1 MFSRDFFLGVF
12 LQLTRAFYW
21 QILLVLFPVSY
32 GIFKA
37 ITEKKMIKNF
47 QTKIIIGIC
56 FVATIFLSNPVWAQS
71 GGHASVGL
79 GHGEE
84 GYLHLQE
91 MIKHYEFSLQMSD
104 ASDELKTHA
113 PMVLQHAK
121 EAIKHYNEALKHGN
135 ESLGRRATMPMAE
148 GSGGGGHQEEEGSS
162 HSHEEGSH

>member
-1 MFSRDFFLGVF
+1 MKKGFQLVFIIKTCFITILFVSNFS
-12 LQLTRAFYW
+12 
-21 QILLVLFPVSY
+21 
-32 GIFKA
+32 
-37 ITEKKMIKNF
+37 
-47 QTKIIIGIC
+47 
-56 FVATIFLSNPVWAQS
+56 WAQS

-91 MIKHYEFSLQMSD
+91 MIKHYEFSLQMPD

-113 PMVLQHAK
+113 PVALQHAK

-135 ESLGRRATMPMAE
+135 ESLGRRASMPE
-148 GSGGGGHQEEEGSS
+148 GSADGRYQEEGSS

>member
-1 MFSRDFFLGVF
+1 M
-12 LQLTRAFYW
+12 
-21 QILLVLFPVSY
+21 
-32 GIFKA
+32 FKA
-37 ITEKKMIKNF
+37 IREKKMKKGFQSILIIK
-47 QTKIIIGIC
+47 TC
-56 FVATIFLSNPVWAQS
+56 FIAMLFVSNSSWAQS

-91 MIKHYEFSLQMSD
+91 MIKHYEFSLQMPD

-113 PMVLQHAK
+113 PVALQHAK

-135 ESLGRRATMPMAE
+135 ESLGRRASMLE
-148 GSGGGGHQEEEGSS
+148 GSGDGRNQEEGSS